1 MIPISDDNPGRRP
14 PFITWAIVAGCVAGY
29 VWQVSQPAST
39 EDAAILKL
47 AFVPAALFDL
57 NYVSQPGAI
66 SPYLALLAGLF
77 LHGGLLHLGGN
88 MLYLWI
94 FGNNVEDAMGHL
106 RYLVFYLVCGVAA
119 AMAQGLADPHSAIP
133 MLGASGAISG
143 VIASYVLIYP
153 RARITVII
161 PLGILLYPMKISAFY
176 VVGFWFLVQLL
187 NLAGTSSGMGGT
199 AWLAHVGGF
208 AAGIALTPFLS
219 KFPLFGRRQGGPWG

>member
-1 MIPISDDNPGRRP
+1 MIPISDENPARLRP
-14 PFITWAIVAGCVAGY
+14 YVTWAIVLACIATFF
-29 VWQVSQPAST
+29 WQLSFSEA
-39 EDAAILKL
+39 EEEALIYRL
-47 AFVPAALFDL
+47 AFVPETVFYGVAQ
-57 NYVSQPGAI
+57 YSGPGL
-66 SPYLALLAGLF
+66 PTPWLTLLTSMF
-77 LHGGLLHLGGN
+77 LHGGFLHLGGN

-106 RYLVFYLVCGVAA
+106 RYLVFYLVCGLAA
-119 AMAQGLADPHSAIP
+119 ALSQGLADPHAAIP

-143 VIASYVLIYP
+143 VIASYVMIFP

-208 AAGIALTPFLS
+208 AAGIDRKSTRLNS
-219 KFPLFGRRQGGPWG
+219 SH